1 MNQPTE
7 RERVCGVG
15 GGKGGV
21 GAVVRYL
28 KKFVRVGLC
37 HRLVKVK
44 WEAEGITIKLT
55 DRPSLT
61 LVCRAC
67 ARAELLFLRPFF
79 KAPSVHSVACLTI
92 SSWSS
97 RPEKAGN

>member
-15 GGKGGV
+15 GGEGGV

-44 WEAEGITIKLT
+44 WEAEGITVKLT

-67 ARAELLFLRPFF
+67 ACRTVVSSSFLQG
-79 KAPSVHSVACLTI
+79 T
-92 SSWSS
+92 
-97 RPEKAGN
+97 